1 VDFKLYTNALKAYE
15 AENGDLRVRGT
26 TSSTIVDMHG
36 DEMTL
41 AALKS
46 MEETAKQNMTVF
58 LNHNY
63 NVPDDLFGSV
73 TDATIV
79 KRFDRETNQDV
90 YDLDIDVRVVGEDE
104 NPLAMKTYRAIK
116 RGVKLGL
123 SIGARV
129 EKVGKRKGE
138 DGKESYVIDNV
149 RLLEASVVG
158 IPANQRSYLQSALKS
173 LRSPETKADGA
184 RFKVGDYV
192 RWNSSGGPAEG
203 AIERVVTEGSINV
216 PNSSVVINAEEG
228 DPAVLIRVWQG
239 SKPSDVRV
247 GHKMST
253 LREATRPTAEEKSE
267 TEVSSKAEAGS
278 VIAGDWVLWSNEDG
292 ETMCGAVEYV
302 MTEGTLGA
310 EGAEYSIEAT
320 PEDPAALV
328 RIYEGEEGNWEATE
342 MLVGQKVSA
351 LTKVNPLP
359 MAEEDEETEMSETE
373 KALVAGEVV
382 ETAAGDETI
391 DLEKKT
397 RVTVTVSTD
406 GDSSAVSAKPAEQAA
421 PEAAAEKAE
430 ETAPEAI
437 LASAEKDC
445 TCAEGECTCEAEVS
459 PAIATLQDLGAELV
473 TEKAFEPT
481 PTPAPEPTPA
491 PAPEATPE
499 PAPAPSPVEEPQ
511 APVADGNQ
519 SSRYKSGVSDQVLVG
534 INGILADLTDEDRDA
549 VLAGLG
555 VQKDGEPVVEEAPIS
570 DTEVTLEVVQEA
582 PAEVAAE
589 AASDVVAEDAAATSL
604 EEVAAIAK
612 SALDAAL
619 AAQQEVVS
627 FKKELTELVADKAKV
642 EGELAKALDVV
653 GRMINVP
660 MGRKHVGVETT
671 KSTNGEKAPWL
682 DPFIARLLDAQE

>member
-1 VDFKLYTNALKAYE
+1 MDFKLYTNALKAYE

-41 AALKS
+41 AALRS

-184 RFKVGDYV
+184 RFG
-192 RWNSSGGPAEG
+192 
-203 AIERVVTEGSINV
+203 
-216 PNSSVVINAEEG
+216 
-228 DPAVLIRVWQG
+228 
-239 SKPSDVRV
+239 
-247 GHKMST
+247 
-253 LREATRPTAEEKSE
+253 AEEKSE
-267 TEVSSKAEAGS
+267 TEVTSKAEAGS
-278 VIAGDWVLWSNEDG
+278 VIAGDWVLWPNEDG

-310 EGAEYSIEAT
+310 EGSEYSIAAT

-382 ETAAGDETI
+382 ETAAGDETV

-406 GDSSAVSAKPAEQAA
+406 GDSSAVSAKPAEEAA

-481 PTPAPEPTPA
+481 PAPAPEPTPA

-589 AASDVVAEDAAATSL
+589 AAPDVVAEDAAATSL

-642 EGELAKALDVV
+642 EGELARALDVV

-660 MGRKHVGVETT
+660 MGRKHVGAEPT